1 MTLAPGHLDTGGNLT
16 SPPPG
21 RVPGSFRTPRLAD
34 GIELPGTW
42 LGTLW
47 AAPGAFTGW

>member
-21 RVPGSFRTPRLAD
+21 RVPGSSEPPAGRRT
-34 GIELPGTW
+34 ELRGTW

-47 AAPGAFTGW
+47 AAQGAFTGW